1 MPCLHTPET
10 KQNGLSDKTNS
21 DRFHI
26 MFRWDGHN
34 CEKLQKKCSAHVA
47 RLCIQLRDT
56 LKKENG
62 MKKSG
67 TAIAVPLL
75 ILNVTIMEQYKGR
88 ERLCLY
94 LLRIIGIAEKGRKK
108 DR

>member
-1 MPCLHTPET
+1 
-10 KQNGLSDKTNS
+10 
-21 DRFHI
+21 
-26 MFRWDGHN
+26 
-34 CEKLQKKCSAHVA
+34 
-47 RLCIQLRDT
+47 
-56 LKKENG
+56 

-94 LLRIIGIAEKGRKK
+94 LLGVIGIAEKGRKK
-108 DR
+108 APQKILCKRFSTKARISHVCCA